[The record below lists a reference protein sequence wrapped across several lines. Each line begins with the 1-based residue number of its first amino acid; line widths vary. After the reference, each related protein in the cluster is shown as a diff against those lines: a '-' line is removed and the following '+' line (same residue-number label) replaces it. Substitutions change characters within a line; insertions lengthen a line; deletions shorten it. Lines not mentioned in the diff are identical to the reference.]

1 MQKTSSILALA
12 AIVLAAAH
20 SEALAQAATASG
32 APAPS
37 AAAVADIVLSDLEKK
52 VIDEYYRAKAKM
64 LGTTVAPQQATAP
77 ASASDAG
84 QDKGKSKGKGP
95 PKTPPGQAKK
105 EGLPPGL
112 AKRENLP
119 PGLAKRD
126 KLPPGLQRD
135 SLPADLAAKLPPEKP
150 GTERTLIG
158 ADLVLI
164 DKATNVVL
172 DMLRNVALRT
182 P

>member
-1 MQKTSSILALA
+1 MQKTSSILVLA
-12 AIVLAAAH
+12 AIALMATSSDVLAQQ
-20 SEALAQAATASG
+20 S
-32 APAPS
+32 P
-37 AAAVADIVLSDLEKK
+37 AAVADIVLSDLEKK
-52 VIDEYYRAKAKM
+52 VIDEYYRAKATVM
-64 LGTTVAPQQATAP
+64 GTAGTTQPAAAP
-77 ASASDAG
+77 ASASNAE

-95 PKTPPGQAKK
+95 ARTPPGQAKK

-135 SLPADLAAKLPPEKP
+135 PLPADLAAKLPPEKP
-150 GTERTLIG
+150 GTERTLVG